1 MELKKTFVVFLAYIA
16 FVFVL
21 MLTTSY
27 AWYSF
32 SNGSTTFEAVT
43 GDRDRDIVV
52 MYDSGS
58 HINTTTAIPINS
70 SDSSVFPSDAD
81 RTTFTVEVTN
91 FANNDQTVVAI
102 KLQNIT
108 IDTALKSTYFKYS
121 LLYNGSE
128 VANGNFSNVSSGNE
142 LVLKDNLTITKSSIN
157 NFELRLWIE
166 DNGGD
171 QSSMQ
176 NKTFEGTVAVTVM
189 SR

>member
-81 RTTFTVEVTN
+81 RTTFIVEVTN